1 MQINIY
7 LQEGG
12 ATAGATESLKTITWV
27 LLLAILAGIA
37 MAGVNRQPA
46 HPAIRRGRRGNY
58 PVGNPVLQTLRG
70 LIHRTGLLLLR
81 VGRPQA
87 QPGHP
92 RCGHRRGP
100 HPRGNNPRRSAFAA
114 QLDSGELPG
123 IFANEAGMP
132 PLEDTGVRAFLD
144 DLIIIDPHT
153 RSARLASEQNEPHGM
168 RTMVHDNGAP
178 YAVPKRRNPD

>member
-46 HPAIRRGRRGNY
+46 HPAIRRGHRGNY

-70 LIHRTGLLLLR
+70 LIHHTGLLLLR

-87 QPGHP
+87 QPDHP

-100 HPRGNNPRRSAFAA
+100 HPRGNNPRRITRDLRQRSRNAA
-114 QLDSGELPG
+114 
-123 IFANEAGMP
+123 
-132 PLEDTGVRAFLD
+132 LEDTGVRAFLD
-144 DLIIIDPHT
+144 DLIVTDPHT
-153 RSARLASEQNEPHGM
+153 RSARLASEQNEPRGM